1 MTGKN
6 RRKNK
11 HPQRA
16 VNVKTVVVVRKGD
29 DREEEEG
36 EEEEEDAELVLSL
49 IHI

>member
-16 VNVKTVVVVRKGD
+16 VKVKTVVVVRKGD
-29 DREEEEG
+29 DREE
-36 EEEEEDAELVLSL
+36 
-49 IHI
+49 

>member
-6 RRKNK
+6 RRKKK

-29 DREEEEG
+29 DREE
-36 EEEEEDAELVLSL
+36 
-49 IHI
+49 